1 MAGADPQI
9 EWYLA
14 REGQQ
19 YGPLTDPEMQKLVEL
34 GHLRLTDLVWRQGF
48 PDWRPASVVF
58 PMRPTTPAPTPAAP
72 PSERYRASEATRQ
85 APHQRPV
92 RTAGPDRSVA
102 RVSEA
107 TAAASRTAAAM
118 HPTASQHEPYFLA
131 AGAEGRSRIDRTGG
145 VTRPRHT
152 MRRLL
157 RAVFVLAIVA
167 GGGWLVVTQYGKLAG
182 LASLEPG
189 RPGPAAETSEAPP
202 FRVSGNTVGDIDRN
216 FQRAALWRVIKQE
229 FPEWYI
235 QRLNEVAK
243 LRSEQRDDV
252 AMARY
257 LVEAVVALRRKHAAQ
272 ALAASPDT
280 LRMVAG
286 AFLDTLKHLS
296 KYGVEACYGY
306 ISQGERSPAM
316 LTLMNE
322 HSDYLQ
328 RQTTAVFEAVAEG
341 RKSPQTHL
349 PPRKDDYDAL
359 ARVLTERGWSQTDLQ
374 LFTDP
379 RALARASPEQ
389 VCKMVQDWFAAQ
401 LAIQEPEI
409 QLRLLFESLRP
420 VVAG

>member
-1 MAGADPQI
+1 
-9 EWYLA
+9 
-14 REGQQ
+14 
-19 YGPLTDPEMQKLVEL
+19 
-34 GHLRLTDLVWRQGF
+34 
-48 PDWRPASVVF
+48 
-58 PMRPTTPAPTPAAP
+58 
-72 PSERYRASEATRQ
+72 
-85 APHQRPV
+85 
-92 RTAGPDRSVA
+92 
-102 RVSEA
+102 
-107 TAAASRTAAAM
+107 
-118 HPTASQHEPYFLA
+118 
-131 AGAEGRSRIDRTGG
+131 
-145 VTRPRHT
+145 

-182 LASLEPG
+182 LASLEPA
-189 RPGPAAETSEAPP
+189 RPGPAAETSESPP
-202 FRVSGNTVGDIDRN
+202 FRVSGDTVGDIDRN

-229 FPEWYI
+229 FPEWYT
-235 QRLNEVAK
+235 QRLDEVAK

-257 LVEAVVALRRKHAAQ
+257 LVEAVVALRRKHATQ
-272 ALAASPDT
+272 ALAASPDM

-306 ISQGERSPAM
+306 ISQGERSAAM
-316 LTLMNE
+316 LTLMDE
-322 HSDYLQ
+322 HSEYLQ

-359 ARVLTERGWSQTDLQ
+359 ARVLTERGWSPSDLQ

>member
-19 YGPLTDPEMQKLVEL
+19 YGPLNNLEMQKLVEL
-34 GHLRLTDLVWRQGF
+34 GHLRPSDLVWRHGF

-58 PMRPTTPAPTPAAP
+58 PMRPTPMPTPSAP
-72 PSERYRASEATRQ
+72 PSERNRVSEAARQ
-85 APHQRPV
+85 VPHQQPV
-92 RTAGPDRSVA
+92 RTAGPDRSFA

-118 HPTASQHEPYFLA
+118 HPTASQHEPILVA
-131 AGAEGRSRIDRTGG
+131 AGAEGRSRIDRTG

-182 LASLEPG
+182 LARLEPA

-202 FRVSGNTVGDIDRN
+202 FRVSGDTVGEIDRN

-235 QRLNEVAK
+235 QRLDEVAK

-257 LVEAVVALRRKHAAQ
+257 LVEAVVALRRKHATQ
-272 ALAASPDT
+272 ALAASPDM

-306 ISQGERSPAM
+306 ISQGERSAAM
-316 LTLMNE
+316 LTLMDE
-322 HSDYLQ
+322 HSEYLQ

-359 ARVLTERGWSQTDLQ
+359 ARVLTERGWSPSDLQ